1 MTSNIGRRGEED
13 ALADTR
19 ARKRCRQASPSLS
32 DSDDEPK
39 LRSPVIVINSSTA
52 SPEDDEPQR
61 RGDAPSPNKDHADV
75 QGHHDL
81 TFDDVFGTPSVL
93 GTPSITAA
101 ASPMMM
107 GPASL
112 SASPKSLLRSL
123 AQLHALQAADNM
135 MSPLPGATPF
145 RTTGGPTSSVQPRR
159 RLFPTATWEDLMTEA
174 VSPFRQTPVN
184 RMIGNSSMVL
194 SPAGGPPYTVLG
206 NPEAQSMTAASAAR
220 YRQVGCGPAFD
231 DCTRECT
238 CQCLSRDDRGEY
250 IGVDIDPR
258 NKIYPPAGAYYDV
271 RSKNVK
277 FTVDCVSRRDGVC
290 RYPDYEFC
298 TSHGR
303 KCDAKLRRQDAMHD
317 MWG

>member
-1 MTSNIGRRGEED
+1 VTSNIGRRGEED

-32 DSDDEPK
+32 DSGDDEPK

-61 RGDAPSPNKDHADV
+61 RGDAPSPNRGEDHADV

-101 ASPMMM
+101 ASSMMM

-123 AQLHALQAADNM
+123 AQLHALQAADNIM

-159 RLFPTATWEDLMTEA
+159 RLFPTWEDLMTEA

-194 SPAGGPPYTVLG
+194 SPQAAGGPPYTVLG
-206 NPEAQSMTAASAAR
+206 NPEAQSIGRLHRPRGTAR
-220 YRQVGCGPAFD
+220 
-231 DCTRECT
+231 
-238 CQCLSRDDRGEY
+238 
-250 IGVDIDPR
+250 
-258 NKIYPPAGAYYDV
+258 
-271 RSKNVK
+271 
-277 FTVDCVSRRDGVC
+277 
-290 RYPDYEFC
+290 
-298 TSHGR
+298 
-303 KCDAKLRRQDAMHD
+303 
-317 MWG
+317 